1 MNFSLNL
8 AAAFMFSILLY
19 ALFVVTP

>member
-1 MNFSLNL
+1 MNFALNF

-19 ALFVVTP
+19 ALWVVTP